1 MRTILYFKGTYRS
14 TYFLVDNNGVNRVLD
29 FIMKQNKKRKHDCAK
44 MLSTMKKLCE
54 YERPNKEMFNY
65 ENDGIYVIKAYQM
78 RIYGFFDEDSFI
90 MCRAAIKKRDRADSK
105 MIQRVKKDRTVYLE
119 G

>member
-54 YERPNKEMFNY
+54 YERPNKEMFNH
-65 ENDGIYVIKAYQM
+65 EKDGIFVIKAYQM
-78 RIYGFFDEDSFI
+78 RIYGFFDEDKFI